1 MILSITVK
9 TSRSLEGGKL
19 SGLLRL
25 RGAFNRLFVLNSP
38 VNMAVTVRKAA
49 HDIERRKRTDDVLLS
64 EGIDFSSLLLSQAV
78 LDGLSSA
85 GFQKPS
91 PIQLKAIPLGRCGL
105 GGFIKR
111 ARVCQ

>member
-1 MILSITVK
+1 MAASVK
-9 TSRSLEGGKL
+9 
-19 SGLLRL
+19 
-25 RGAFNRLFVLNSP
+25 
-38 VNMAVTVRKAA
+38 KAA
-49 HDIERRKRTDDVLLS
+49 HDIETRKRTDDVLLS

-105 GGFIKR
+105 GGFVNLCGPLR
-111 ARVCQ
+111 ARVCLPACKTIVGLWIPSYIPENC